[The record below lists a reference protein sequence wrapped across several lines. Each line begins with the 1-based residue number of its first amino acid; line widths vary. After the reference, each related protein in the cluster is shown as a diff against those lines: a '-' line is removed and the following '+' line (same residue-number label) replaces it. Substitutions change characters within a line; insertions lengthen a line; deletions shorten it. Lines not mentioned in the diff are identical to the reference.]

1 MEKDKMLL
9 IVNPRSGVNSKDGM
23 GAALASALTSAGFRV
38 DCAYTEHAGHATE
51 LARRAVAEGYGSVV
65 ACGGDGTVNET
76 ASGLVGTDVVMGI
89 VPSGSGNGLA
99 RHLDVPVDE
108 TLSLGV
114 IRPGNITVCDYGTVN
129 DRNFFCTCGVGFDA
143 SVSHRFS
150 HENRRGR
157 ITYIKSVFEAFAG
170 YKPQTFILDIEG
182 KRLRREA
189 FLVAVCNASQY
200 GNNAFIAPMASLTD
214 GLLDIIV
221 IKSGNAL
228 KMMLAGFD
236 VLTGMVPYNN
246 NIETFRVRRASIDLP
261 GPALGHID
269 GEPVNFSGRLDFECH
284 PRSLKVY
291 GNSGKRRFRP
301 FLTPIDVT
309 LRDWG
314 IAINRLFAH

>member
-1 MEKDKMLL
+1 MENDKMLL

-23 GAALASALTSAGFRV
+23 GAALSSALEKAGFKV
-38 DCAYTEHAGHATE
+38 DCTYTEHAGHATE
-51 LARRAVAEGYGSVV
+51 LAGLAVADGYGSVV
-65 ACGGDGTVNET
+65 VCGGDGTVNET
-76 ASGLVGTDVVMGI
+76 ASALVGTDVVLGI

-108 TLSLGV
+108 ALSLGV
-114 IRPGNITVCDYGTVN
+114 IRHGNVTVCDYGTVN
-129 DRNFFCTCGVGFDA
+129 GRNFFCTCGVGFDA
-143 SVSHRFS
+143 SVSHKFS
-150 HENRRGR
+150 RESRRGR
-157 ITYIKSVFEAFAG
+157 ISYIKSVLEAFAG
-170 YKPQTFILDIEG
+170 YKPQTFILDIDG

-214 GLLDIIV
+214 GMLDIIV

-236 VLTGMVPYNN
+236 VLTGMVPYNS
-246 NIETFRVRRASIDLP
+246 NIETFRVRSAGIDLP
-261 GPALGHID
+261 GPVLGHID
-269 GEPVNFSGRLDFECH
+269 GEPVNFSGRLEFQCH
-284 PRSLKVY
+284 PRQLKVY
-291 GNSGKRRFRP
+291 GNPGKRRFRP

-314 IAINRLFAH
+314 IAINRLFSR

>member
-1 MEKDKMLL
+1 MENCRMLL

-23 GAALASALTSAGFRV
+23 GASLASALERAGYRV
-38 DCAYTEHAGHATE
+38 DCAYTERVGHATE
-51 LARRAVAEGYGSVV
+51 LARDAVANGYGSVV
-65 ACGGDGTVNET
+65 VCGGDGTVNEAAT
-76 ASGLVGTDVVMGI
+76 GLVGTDVVLGI

-99 RHLDVPVDE
+99 RHLGVPVDE
-108 TLSLGV
+108 TLSIGV
-114 IRPGNITVCDYGTVN
+114 IRPDNVTVCDYGTVN
-129 DRNFFCTCGVGFDA
+129 GRNFFCTCGVGFDA
-143 SVSHRFS
+143 SVSHKFS
-150 HENRRGR
+150 HESRRGR
-157 ITYIKSVFEAFAG
+157 ITYIKNVVETFAG
-170 YKPQTFILDIEG
+170 YKPQTFILDVDG

-214 GLLDIIV
+214 GMLDIIV

-246 NIETFRVRRASIDLP
+246 NIETFRVRTSGIDLP
-261 GPALGHID
+261 GPVLGHID
-269 GEPVNFSGRLDFECH
+269 GEPVNFSGRLDFRCH
-284 PRSLKVY
+284 PHSLKVY
-291 GNSGKRRFRP
+291 GNPVRRRFRP

-314 IAINRLFAH
+314 IAINRLFNH